1 VERKTESGICSP
13 GTNDGS
19 DGGGEAFPKIKIQKN
34 GKRKAAVFT
43 TAGDL
48 QELGIALSLTLQ
60 VIGSRW
66 WAGVD
71 SALEQ
76 RKLEARKTLENGA
89 ESHQSA
95 ARFVGRRDFV
105 PDSLAIFSTVHD
117 LASLAG

>member
-66 WAGVD
+66 WAGRD
-71 SALEQ
+71 SLREQ
-76 RKLEARKTLENGA
+76 EKPEARKILVSRD

-95 ARFVGRRDFV
+95 ARFVSHRHC
-105 PDSLAIFSTVHD
+105 L
-117 LASLAG
+117 